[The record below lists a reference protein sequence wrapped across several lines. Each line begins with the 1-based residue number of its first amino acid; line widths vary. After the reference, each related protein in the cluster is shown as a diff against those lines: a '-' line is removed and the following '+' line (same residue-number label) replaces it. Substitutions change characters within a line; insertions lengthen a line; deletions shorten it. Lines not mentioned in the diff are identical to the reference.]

1 MVARSGSRTEHAAR
15 TDVIPAAVPSMV
27 FLPVLVQR
35 RTPYLW
41 PTNDAIVSPIP
52 RLKIPAKGASGR
64 SLKPE
69 DNQIGS
75 AHPSNSEKWL
85 TIRSS
90 ESR

>member
-1 MVARSGSRTEHAAR
+1 MLNMNLAQLNYLDSTNNTFVSKEMYILTKIIELKKIS
-15 TDVIPAAVPSMV
+15 
-27 FLPVLVQR
+27 FL
-35 RTPYLW
+35 T
-41 PTNDAIVSPIP
+41 IVSPIP

-85 TIRSS
+85 NGDRRKSYS
-90 ESR
+90 N